1 LGVRSLPLVCEARS
15 QPLGGGFGFRAEQTI
30 YREHERG
37 ELATPFQTSI
47 EVLVLFRLL
56 VGG

>member
-1 LGVRSLPLVCEARS
+1 VRSLPLVCEARG